1 MAFCVQCGTELSE
14 GMNFCP
20 ACGTAVGTVAED
32 PAAVTVPIIEATD
45 YRVILFS
52 RGSCSAANAR
62 ALLRDIMGYTASE
75 ARNLLNLVPVE
86 IACNMTLTQAQ
97 YLARALTEYGMEI
110 TICNST
116 GYVETPVAATTSV
129 YDRTGGFIP
138 AVAAA
143 LAAITVA
150 NRTREFRRWA
160 VYSRPPIFRLGFT
173 PYAPPRSAR
182 RYSSFGIF
190 HPAPRPAPRPVS
202 PRPAASP
209 ARPVQSPRPAASP
222 ARPAQSPRQG
232 NRPSGGGFSG
242 GMNPGRGSSP
252 SRPGGGSSR
261 PGNMGGRSGGMGGGK
276 PGGPGGGR
284 TGHRF

>member
-1 MAFCVQCGTELSE
+1 MAFCVKCGAELQE

-20 ACGTAVGTVAED
+20 ACGAAVGTVAEE
-32 PAAVTVPIIEATD
+32 PTVTVPIIEATD

-52 RGSCSAANAR
+52 RGNCSAANAR
-62 ALLRDIMGYTASE
+62 ALLRDILGYTASE

-116 GYVETPVAATTSV
+116 GYVEIPVVANTSV

-150 NRTREFRRWA
+150 NRTRDFRRWT
-160 VYSRPPIFRLGFT
+160 VRSRPPIYRLGFT

-202 PRPAASP
+202 PRPTVFP
-209 ARPVQSPRPAASP
+209 VRPIPSPRPVFP
-222 ARPAQSPRQG
+222 ARPAQPPRQG

-242 GMNPGRGSSP
+242 GMTPGRGSGSSRPSGGP
-252 SRPGGGSSR
+252 SRPG
-261 PGNMGGRSGGMGGGK
+261 NTGGRPGGMGGGK
-276 PGGPGGGR
+276 PGGGR
-284 TGHRF
+284 TGCRF